1 MSRWFMLLAL
11 IVALV
16 VSIPS
21 RCPAPLVYRP
31 GEGWSYEPVG
41 GNKWERT
48 RAADQ
53 MEVAETAFAQ
63 KDFFVAQKAAKRVVR
78 HWPLSDY
85 APRAQYLLAR
95 CLEERR
101 MDERAFKQYQL
112 LLEKYPKY
120 EGYNEVVERQL
131 MIANR
136 FLAGQWFKLWGYIPI
151 GPSMERTSKL
161 YEKIVQKAP
170 YHDTIGPEAQMSIGK
185 AREKQKSYLKAAE
198 AYVKAADRYSDRP
211 RIAAEALWQAGE
223 VNRLQSAE
231 AEYDQGA
238 TVRAIETYNDFIS
251 LFPEDSR
258 IPQARENI
266 IEMRTEQARGSFIVA
281 KFYEKY
287 HRYQSAVIYYNE
299 VLIKDPDSPYAPK
312 ARERL
317 EVLKK
322 RIAERE
328 AAKEKA
334 EAEKARKALEK

>member
-1 MSRWFMLLAL
+1 MSRWAILLGIAMLLTL
-11 IVALV
+11 
-16 VSIPS
+16 SITS

-31 GEGWSYEPVG
+31 GEGWTYEPVG
-41 GNKWERT
+41 GSKWERT

-53 MEVAETAFAQ
+53 MDVAETSFEK
-63 KDFFVAQKAAKRVVR
+63 KDYFVAQKAARRVVK

-95 CLEERR
+95 CLEERK
-101 MDERAFKQYQL
+101 MDERAFNQYQL
-112 LLEKYPKY
+112 LLDKYPKY

-151 GPSMERTSKL
+151 GSSMDRTAKL
-161 YEKIVQKAP
+161 YEQIVKKAP
-170 YHDTIGPEAQMSIGK
+170 YHETVGPQAQMSIGT
-185 AREKQKSYLKAAE
+185 ARENQKNYLKASK
-198 AYVKAADRYSDRP
+198 AYELAADRYSDRP
-211 RIAAEALWQAGE
+211 RVASEALWKAGE
-223 VNRLQSAE
+223 ANRKQAAE

-238 TVRAIETYNDFIS
+238 SVRAIETYNDFIA

-258 IPQARENI
+258 LPQARDNI
-266 IEMRTEQARGSFIVA
+266 IELRTEQARGSYIVA

-287 HRYQSAVIYYNE
+287 HRYQSALIYYNE
-299 VLIKDPDSPYAPK
+299 VLIKDTESSYAPY
-312 ARERL
+312 ARERM

-328 AAKEKA
+328 AAKQKGSE
-334 EAEKARKALEK
+334 

>member
-1 MSRWFMLLAL
+1 MSRWAILLGIAMLLTL
-11 IVALV
+11 
-16 VSIPS
+16 SIPT

-31 GEGWSYEPVG
+31 GEGWTYEPVG
-41 GNKWERT
+41 GSKWERT

-53 MEVAETAFAQ
+53 MDVAETSFEK
-63 KDFFVAQKAAKRVVR
+63 KDYFVAQKAARRVVK

-95 CLEERR
+95 CLEERK
-101 MDERAFKQYQL
+101 MDERAFHQYQL
-112 LLEKYPKY
+112 LLDKYPKY

-151 GPSMERTSKL
+151 GSSMDRTAKL
-161 YEKIVQKAP
+161 YEQIVKKAP
-170 YHDTIGPEAQMSIGK
+170 YHETVGPQAQMSIGT
-185 AREKQKSYLKAAE
+185 ARENQKNYLKASK
-198 AYVKAADRYSDRP
+198 AYELAADRYSDRP
-211 RIAAEALWQAGE
+211 RVASEALWKAGE
-223 VNRLQSAE
+223 ANRKQSAE

-238 TVRAIETYNDFIS
+238 SVRAIETYNDFIA

-258 IPQARENI
+258 VPQARDNI
-266 IEMRTEQARGSFIVA
+266 IELRTEQARGSFIVA

-287 HRYQSAVIYYNE
+287 HRYQSALIYYNE
-299 VLIKDPDSPYAPK
+299 VLIKDPDSPYAPD
-312 ARERL
+312 ARERM

-328 AAKEKA
+328 AAKQKSSE
-334 EAEKARKALEK
+334 